1 MRWQWALAG
10 PIADAIWTRVAMRV
24 AQDVPLAHCTAAAA
38 RPVGCVR
45 VLCAYCARRV
55 YALCAR
61 GSRSHL
67 PISLMDHTKY
77 VRRLYRAILRQL
89 VYSVLV
95 SNMTMSRIKACRCRA
110 MYSAPAH
117 TVGIPRA
124 PNALTGG
131 RGGAHVG
138 GRLPESAAT
147 ILRV

>member
-55 YALCAR
+55 YALCAGPDR
-61 GSRSHL
+61 
-67 PISLMDHTKY
+67 ISLMDDEICMTDY
-77 VRRLYRAILRQL
+77 YRAILRQL

-117 TVGIPRA
+117 TVR
-124 PNALTGG
+124 
-131 RGGAHVG
+131 
-138 GRLPESAAT
+138 
-147 ILRV
+147 